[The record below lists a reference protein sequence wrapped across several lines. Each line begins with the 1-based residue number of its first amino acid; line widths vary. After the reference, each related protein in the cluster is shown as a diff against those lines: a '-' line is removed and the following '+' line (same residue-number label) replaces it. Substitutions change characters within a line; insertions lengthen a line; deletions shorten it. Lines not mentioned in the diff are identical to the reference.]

1 MSCDHQ
7 SCGQRGKATCHYGE
21 SKDTSRRQSL
31 RLVLIRHGETYW
43 NEQRRIQGG
52 GSDIE
57 LNEVGMKQTARL
69 ASFLK
74 DENIDRVVSSPMKRA
89 LVMAQAIAKEHKL
102 PVEVREGLR
111 EIEVGEFEGLPLSSL
126 SGSFSQLLMK
136 WWEGGIRK
144 LPGGE
149 SFAELQKRC
158 WGAVEPLLGSQDGDR
173 TIVVLGHYF
182 VTLAIIFKALGF
194 PLEYLPRFRI
204 DSGGISIIELA
215 DYGSRLVT
223 FNDTSYLWEGCGCK
237 AGRRR

>member
-43 NEQRRIQGG
+43 NEERRIQGG

-57 LNEVGMKQTARL
+57 LNEVGMKQTVRL

-74 DENIDRVVSSPMKRA
+74 DENIDCVVSSPMKRA

-102 PVEVREGLR
+102 PVEVKEGLR

-158 WGAVEPLLGSQDGDR
+158 WGAVEPLLASHDENG
-173 TIVVLGHYF
+173 TVVVVGHYF
-182 VTLAIIFKALGF
+182 VTLAIIFRVLGF
-194 PLEYLPRFRI
+194 PLEYLPRFKI
-204 DSGGISIIELA
+204 DSGGISILELA
-215 DYGSRLVT
+215 NYGPRLVT

>member
-1 MSCDHQ
+1 MSCDHR
-7 SCGQRGKATCHYGE
+7 SCGQRGKAACHYGE
-21 SKDTSRRQSL
+21 SKDTLRRQSL

-43 NEQRRIQGG
+43 NEERRIQGG

-89 LVMAQAIAKEHKL
+89 LVMAQAIAKEHEL
-102 PVEVREGLR
+102 PVEVKEGLR
-111 EIEVGEFEGLPLSSL
+111 EIEVGEFEGLPLSRL

-149 SFAELQKRC
+149 SFAELQERC
-158 WGAVEPLLGSQDGDR
+158 WGAVEPLLASHDENG
-173 TIVVLGHYF
+173 TVVVVGHYF

-223 FNDTSYLWEGCGCK
+223 FNDTSYFWEGCGCK

>member
-1 MSCDHQ
+1 M
-7 SCGQRGKATCHYGE
+7 
-21 SKDTSRRQSL
+21 
-31 RLVLIRHGETYW
+31 RLVLIRHGETHW
-43 NEQRRIQGG
+43 NEERRIQGG

-57 LNEVGMKQTARL
+57 LNEMGMKQTAKL
-69 ASFLK
+69 VSLLK
-74 DENIDRVVSSPMKRA
+74 DESIDLVISSPMKRA

-102 PVEVREGLR
+102 PVEVKEGLR
-111 EIEVGEFEGLPLSSL
+111 EIDVGEFEGRPLSSL

-149 SFAELQKRC
+149 SFAELQERC
-158 WGAVEPLLGSQDGDR
+158 WGAVEPLLGSEDGNG

-182 VTLAIIFKALGF
+182 VTLAIIFRALGF

-215 DYGSRLVT
+215 EYGPRLVT
-223 FNDTSYLWEGCGCK
+223 FNDTSYLWEGYGCK
-237 AGRRR
+237 AERGR

>member
-1 MSCDHQ
+1 M
-7 SCGQRGKATCHYGE
+7 
-21 SKDTSRRQSL
+21 

-43 NEQRRIQGG
+43 NEERRIQGG

-57 LNEVGMKQTARL
+57 LNEVGMKQTVRL

-74 DENIDRVVSSPMKRA
+74 VESIDRVVSSPMKRA

-102 PVEVREGLR
+102 PVEVKEGLR

-158 WGAVEPLLGSQDGDR
+158 WGAVEPLLAGHDENG
-173 TIVVLGHYF
+173 TVVVVGHYF
-182 VTLAIIFKALGF
+182 VTLAIIFRVLGF

-223 FNDTSYLWEGCGCK
+223 FNDTSYLWEGCGRK